1 MKILIIGGNGTL
13 GKIVRDHYKAKHEVL
28 IAGRNS
34 GDVQIDLADNASIQQ
49 GLEKAH
55 EKTGKLDAIICIA
68 GEAKWA
74 PFAELTEDDYYIGLR
89 SKLMGQ
95 VNLVRIGQNFLNPEG
110 SITLTTGILAD
121 DPVIK
126 TASAAMVNG
135 AIHSFVQAAA
145 LEIKDF
151 RLNVVCPGLV
161 EDSVEKYR
169 DYFPGHHPIPM
180 QKMLRGFIRC
190 VEGHQHGEI
199 VKIYE

>member
-1 MKILIIGGNGTL
+1 MKILIVGGNGTL
-13 GKIVRDHYKAKHEVL
+13 GKVVCDYYAQTHEVL
-28 IAGRNS
+28 TAGRNS
-34 GDVQIDLADNASIQQ
+34 GDVQINLSDSASIQQ
-49 GLEKAH
+49 GLEAAQQKVG
-55 EKTGKLDAIICIA
+55 TLDAIICTA

-74 PFAELTEDDYYIGLR
+74 NFTDLTEEDYHIGLG

-95 VNLVRIGQNFLNPEG
+95 VNLVRIGQNFLNAQG

-135 AIHSFVQAAA
+135 AIHSFVKAAA
-145 LEIKDF
+145 LEIRNF

-180 QKMLRGFIRC
+180 QKMLRGYIRC
-190 VEGHQHGEI
+190 VEGHQHGE
-199 VKIYE
+199 VVRIYE